1 LDVGPTPK
9 IASSLRLN
17 ATLLI
22 DLHDEDE
29 PKVLSCSDGEDCRTL
44 IVCPSTLMSWRPTE
58 IIVDEENGLVLVG
71 DSENLEIHVFNFEG
85 NVVHSI
91 AAPSVVTSLA
101 FKPGAFAP
109 LSDVSLTTTSL
120 TTMSPVTFLATG
132 VIDRFGE
139 PLTTDLDF
147 SNFAIK
153 ATADISS
160 EVNVVTIKTVTG
172 TVSQG
177 DGGEVIFSVNATNA
191 GSWNFSL
198 VDAFSSKY
206 VRERSVSQDFLLL
219 PAVATRR
226 CLTCRCFHSRY

>member
-1 LDVGPTPK
+1 MSSPPPLPGTIPMSSHRPTPS
-9 IASSLRLN
+9 AP
-17 ATLLI
+17 APCA
-22 DLHDEDE
+22 D
-29 PKVLSCSDGEDCRTL
+29 P
-44 IVCPSTLMSWRPTE
+44 CP
-58 IIVDEENGLVLVG
+58 D
-71 DSENLEIHVFNFEG
+71 
-85 NVVHSI
+85 
-91 AAPSVVTSLA
+91 AASLA

-172 TVSQG
+172 TVSQV